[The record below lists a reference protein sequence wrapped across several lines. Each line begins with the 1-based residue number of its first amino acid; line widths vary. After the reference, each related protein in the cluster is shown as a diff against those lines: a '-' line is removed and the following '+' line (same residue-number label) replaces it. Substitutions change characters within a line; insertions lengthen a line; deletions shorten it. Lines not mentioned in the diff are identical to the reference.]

1 MNKIRKTT
9 TALSTAILLQLTVQI
24 PAIAQSKDIN
34 TVLSQGKSIIRGA
47 SDNFIDII
55 LILVGLA
62 GVVMVVPNLIKQS
75 KGDPSASDSFIR
87 LGTSLI
93 AAFVIIQFCRLVF

>member
-1 MNKIRKTT
+1 M
-9 TALSTAILLQLTVQI
+9 
-24 PAIAQSKDIN
+24 
-34 TVLSQGKSIIRGA
+34 VL
-47 SDNFIDII
+47 
-55 LILVGLA
+55 
-62 GVVMVVPNLIKQS
+62 PNLIKQS

>member
-1 MNKIRKTT
+1 MKRILKTV
-9 TALSTAILLQLTVQI
+9 TALSAATFMLLAVHT
-24 PAIAQSKDIN
+24 PASAQAKDIN
-34 TVLSQGKSIIRGA
+34 SALSQGKTILRGA
-47 SDNFIDII
+47 SDSFVDII

-62 GVVMVVPNLIKQS
+62 GVVMVLPNLIKQS

>member
-1 MNKIRKTT
+1 MSDNFKRV
-9 TALSTAILLQLTVQI
+9 ASVNSVPSA
-24 PAIAQSKDIN
+24 
-34 TVLSQGKSIIRGA
+34 IIRGA

-62 GVVMVVPNLIKQS
+62 GVVMVLPNLIKQS